1 MMTLTPKRAN
11 IQIPAALIPLAL
23 VPSLAGIAR
32 LADLATGQPNAAS
45 ARFFAAPLPVVLH
58 ILGATLFGM
67 LGALQFAPSL
77 RRRTRWHRIAGRLV
91 VPAGLLAALSGLW
104 MTLTYPWANADGV
117 AVYLARLAF
126 GAGMALSLVLGV
138 TSILR
143 GNVAAH
149 RAWMLRGYAIGMAA
163 GTQVFTHLPYFL
175 LIGQPG
181 EGPRAVMMISAW
193 VINLAVAEALIRRP
207 APRPRTAAHIQPA

>member
-1 MMTLTPKRAN
+1 MTLTPKRAN
-11 IQIPAALIPLAL
+11 ILIPAALILLAL

-67 LGALQFAPSL
+67 LGALQFVPAV
-77 RRRTRWHRIAGRLV
+77 RRTRWHRIAGHIAA
-91 VPAGLLAALSGLW
+91 PAGLLAALSGLW

-117 AVYLARLAF
+117 AVYLARLIF
-126 GAGMALSLVLGV
+126 GAGMVLSLVLGV

-143 GNVAAH
+143 GDVAAH

-207 APRPRTAAHIQPA
+207 APHPRTAAQFKPA